1 MEERK
6 RRTRSTRNIIKS
18 IIRNIIIRRG
28 LPLQVLRTHN
38 RVLMKAKFP
47 LIANAIIDLEAE
59 TVIIGQGLMTKNTGE
74 MTHVIERIDI
84 ILVKGEETQEKEV
97 LKLSPNH
104 LLLKI

>member
-18 IIRNIIIRRG
+18 IIRNIIRRG

>member
-18 IIRNIIIRRG
+18 IIRNIIRRG
-28 LPLQVLRTHN
+28 LSLQVLRTHN

-47 LIANAIIDLEAE
+47 LITNAIIDQEAE
-59 TVIIGQGLMTKNTGE
+59 IVIIGQGLMTKNTGE

>member
-6 RRTRSTRNIIKS
+6 RRTRSTRNIIKN
-18 IIRNIIIRRG
+18 IIRNIIRRG
-28 LPLQVLRTHN
+28 LSLQVLRTHN

-59 TVIIGQGLMTKNTGE
+59 IVIIGQGLMTKNTGE

-84 ILVKGEETQEKEV
+84 ILVKGEETQEKEM
-97 LKLSPNH
+97 
-104 LLLKI
+104 

>member
-18 IIRNIIIRRG
+18 IIRNIIRRG
-28 LPLQVLRTHN
+28 LSLQVLRTHN

-59 TVIIGQGLMTKNTGE
+59 IVIIGQGLMTKNTGE

>member
-18 IIRNIIIRRG
+18 IIRNIIRRG
-28 LPLQVLRTHN
+28 LSLQVLRTHN

-47 LIANAIIDLEAE
+47 LITNAIIDQEAE
-59 TVIIGQGLMTKNTGE
+59 IVIIGQGLMTKNTGE

-84 ILVKGEETQEKEV
+84 ILVKGEEIQEKEV